1 MSQPST
7 VADPWATD
15 YKLAVTQALAMAG
28 SAILDASDAR
38 SAANAESAKALN
50 SRETIITRLAN
61 AAKAGGWSSDDLADT
76 VKDVL
81 KARNATKGAV
91 AQFASEIKRAC
102 TARVRPHVEDLFK
115 LAREAFDTEG
125 EEVAAAQEA
134 GEKKPATPLRRAF
147 SRSYHAA
154 VAAFK
159 SVGDGERDFRISEDF
174 VEFANHVIRTRETN
188 YNNVHKRLTKIRDE
202 LRAFH
207 DDFPLDGIDA
217 CVEFLSAIKAA
228 DLKACV
234 DASPAPAAHPAAEQ
248 DEPEQEPVEGA
259 SDILADINSDLSALN
274 IAA

>member
-7 VADPWATD
+7 AADPWATD
-15 YKLAVTQALAMAG
+15 YKLAVTQALSMA
-28 SAILDASDAR
+28 STAIGDATDAR
-38 SAANAESAKALN
+38 ANANAESAKALN

-61 AAKAGGWSSDDLADT
+61 AAKVGGWSSDDLADT

-115 LAREAFDTEG
+115 LAREAFETEG

-154 VAAFK
+154 IAAFK

-188 YNNVHKRLTKIRDE
+188 YNNVHKRLMKIRDE

-207 DDFPLDGIDA
+207 DDFPLDGIDG
-217 CVEFLSAIKAA
+217 CVEFLGEIKAA

-234 DASPAPAAHPAAEQ
+234 DASPAPAQPAAEQ

-259 SDILADINSDLSALN
+259 SDILSEINDDLSRL
-274 IAA
+274 AA